1 MCPLTGARPSAATLL
16 EMRGVRKRF
25 PGVIALDGVDLDL
38 RAGEV
43 HVLLGENGA
52 GKSTLMKILSG
63 AHAADEGEILVDGRP
78 AGIDSPKAARRLG
91 ISIIYQELTLVPHL
105 SAPANVFLGKE
116 PTRPLGLLDL
126 DLMKSKTRE
135 LLLGLGIDLDLD
147 VPVSTLGIAEQQMVE
162 VAKALSED
170 ARILVMDEPTS
181 ALTASEISQLFA
193 AIEHLLERG
202 VGIIYISH
210 RMNEVQRIGH
220 RVSVLRDGRRIST
233 HAVADIAIDELI
245 RLMVGRPVGDHFPR
259 RRSPPGDEVLRV
271 DHLSRRGVL
280 HDISFH
286 LRRGEILGVAGLL
299 GAGRTEL
306 ARALFGA
313 DRSDGGQVSVKGR
326 MALVRSPAEGIA
338 RGLGLLPEDRKA
350 QGLVLGLSVRENLA
364 LSSEKKLSRFGFV
377 QEAKEALLSKRF
389 VDELRIKTPG
399 IEQLVGALSGGN
411 QQKIVLGK
419 WLAASVDVLIM
430 DEPTRGIDVAAK
442 VEIYELMNRLT
453 ASGAAIL
460 MISSELPEIL
470 GMSDRILVM
479 RAGRIAS
486 EFLAEGADQEALL
499 GAALGRA
506 S

>member
-1 MCPLTGARPSAATLL
+1 MTPSAPPIPLL
-16 EMRGVRKRF
+16 EMRRVRKRF
-25 PGVIALDGVDLDL
+25 PGVVALDDVDLDL

-63 AHAADEGEILVDGRP
+63 AHTADEGEILVEGRP
-78 AGIDSPKAARRLG
+78 VVIDSPKAARRLG

-105 SAPANVFLGKE
+105 SASANVFLGKE
-116 PTRPLGLLDL
+116 PTGPFGLLEV

-135 LLLGLGIDLDLD
+135 LLASLGIVLDLE

-181 ALTASEISQLFA
+181 ALTASEIAQLFA
-193 AIEHLLERG
+193 AIGRLLERG

-233 HAVADIAIDELI
+233 HAVSEVSIDELI
-245 RLMVGRPVGDHFPR
+245 RLMVGRAVGDHFPR
-259 RRSPPGDEVLRV
+259 HRSAPGAEVLRI
-271 DHLSRRGVL
+271 DHFSRKGVL

-286 LRRGEILGVAGLL
+286 LRRGEILGIAGLL

-313 DRSDGGQVSVKGR
+313 DRSDGGQLVVKGR
-326 MALVRSPAEGIA
+326 IALVRSPAEGIA
-338 RGLGLLPEDRKA
+338 TGLGLLPEDRKA
-350 QGLVLGLSVRENLA
+350 HGLVLCLSVRENIA
-364 LSSEKKLSRFGFV
+364 LTSAKRLSRFGLI
-377 QEAKEALLSKRF
+377 EERKEALLSKRF

-399 IEQLVGALSGGN
+399 IEQLAGALSGGN

-453 ASGAAIL
+453 ESGAAIL

-479 RAGRIAS
+479 RAGRIVS
-486 EFLAEGADQEALL
+486 EFAAKDADQEALL

>member
-1 MCPLTGARPSAATLL
+1 MTHPAPPVPLL

-38 RAGEV
+38 RSGEV

-63 AHAADEGEILVDGRP
+63 AQAADEGEILVDGR
-78 AGIDSPKAARRLG
+78 AVVIDSPRAARRLG

-116 PTRPLGLLDL
+116 PTGRFGLLDL
-126 DLMKSKTRE
+126 DFMKSKTRE
-135 LLLGLGIDLDLD
+135 LLLDLGIALDLD

-181 ALTASEISQLFA
+181 ALTASEIEQLFA
-193 AIEHLLERG
+193 AIARLLARG

-233 HAVADIAIDELI
+233 RPVPDVTIDELI
-245 RLMVGRPVGDHFPR
+245 RLMVGRSVGDHFPR
-259 RRSPPGDEVLRV
+259 HRSPPGAEVLKV
-271 DHLSRRGVL
+271 DHLSRQGVL

-313 DRSDGGQVSVKGR
+313 DRSDGGQVVVKGR
-326 MALVRSPAEGIA
+326 LALVRSPAEGIA
-338 RGLGLLPEDRKA
+338 TGLGLLPEDRKA
-350 QGLVLGLSVRENLA
+350 QGLVLGLTVRQNIA
-364 LSSEKKLSRFGFV
+364 LTSAKRLSRFGLV
-377 QEAKEALLSKRF
+377 EERKEAELSQRF
-389 VDELRIKTPG
+389 VDELRIKTPSL
-399 IEQLVGALSGGN
+399 EQLTGALSGGN

-453 ASGAAIL
+453 ESGAAIL

-479 RAGRIAS
+479 RGGRIVS
-486 EFLAEGADQEALL
+486 EFAAGGADQETLL